1 MTENS
6 NRGVSQ
12 TAAITAFALGTM
24 YFAYAFIQRVA
35 PSIMTGELMRD
46 FNVGGAAL
54 GSLSAFYFWTYAS
67 IQLPVGM
74 LTDHFGPRKLMS
86 LAAALCTVAALGFA
100 WSESLFMASFWRA
113 IIGGCVA
120 FAFVGTLAIAGYWF
134 KHSQMALLAGIL
146 QCIGVSGAIFAQGML
161 RPIVEAQGWRNTM
174 LVLALVAFVLSIML
188 FFLVPRRSLDQKEI
202 RPRQKPSIA
211 DGLRHVI
218 TNRQSWVCAIYG
230 FGIAST
236 MLSFA
241 GLWAVPWLSTV
252 HGYSPSQAA
261 GITSTFFIGW
271 AVASPFIGWLSD
283 FLGRRNTILRLG
295 AVIYIAAFSTIVF
308 ATPDNTSLLVGLLF
322 ITGTGGSTMAICFVC
337 VKELNN
343 PKYTSTAIGLMNM
356 FVVGSGAVMQPL
368 IGWLLD
374 VNWSGELVDG
384 ARVYSET
391 AYTIGFSS
399 LLVVMVIGFISTFLL
414 RETGCRQLVI

>member
-1 MTENS
+1 
-6 NRGVSQ
+6 
-12 TAAITAFALGTM
+12 M

-46 FNVGGAAL
+46 FSVGGAAL

-86 LAAALCTVAALGFA
+86 FAAALCTVAALGFA
-100 WSESLFMASFWRA
+100 WSDSLFMASFWRA
-113 IIGGCVA
+113 IIGGSVA

-146 QCIGVSGAIFAQGML
+146 QCVGVSGAIFAQGTL
-161 RPIVEAQGWRNTM
+161 RPIVEAQGWRHTM
-174 LVLALVAFVLSIML
+174 LMLAIVAFVLSILL
-188 FFLVPRRSLDQKEI
+188 FFLVPRRSQDQKETQ
-202 RPRQKPSIA
+202 PKQKPSIV
-211 DGLRHVI
+211 DGLRHV
-218 TNRQSWVCAIYG
+218 TSNPQSWVCAIFG
-230 FGIAST
+230 FGMASA

-252 HGYSPSQAA
+252 QGYSPAQAA
-261 GITSTFFIGW
+261 GITSTLFIGW
-271 AVASPFIGWLSD
+271 AVASPFVGWLSD
-283 FLGRRNTILRLG
+283 FLGRRNTILRCG
-295 AVIYIAAFSTIVF
+295 AIIYITAFSIIVF
-308 ATPDNTSLLVGLLF
+308 ATPDSTPLLVGLLF
-322 ITGTGGSTMAICFVC
+322 IAGTGGSTMAICFVS
-337 VKELNN
+337 VKELNS
-343 PKYTSTAIGLMNM
+343 PRYTSTAIGLMNM

-374 VNWSGELVDG
+374 VNWSGELTDG

-399 LLVVMVIGFISTFLL
+399 LLVVMVIALISTFFL
-414 RETGCRQLVI
+414 RETHCRQLAI